1 MTQTLPSQ
9 SHVEKIMAELADIKK
24 TRTIETSEIRYDSL
38 KPASSKKNTPFMRE
52 IYPKQ
57 ELAK

>member
-1 MTQTLPSQ
+1 MG
-9 SHVEKIMAELADIKK
+9 ELRDIKEK
-24 TRTIETSEIRYDSL
+24 RQLETSEIRYDSL
-38 KPASSKKNTPFMRE
+38 KPATSKKNTPFMRE